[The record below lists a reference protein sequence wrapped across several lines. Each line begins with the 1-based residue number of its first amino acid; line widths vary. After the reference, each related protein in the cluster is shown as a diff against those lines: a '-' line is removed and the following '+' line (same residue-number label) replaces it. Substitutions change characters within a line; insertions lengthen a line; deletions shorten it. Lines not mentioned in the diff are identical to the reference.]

1 MKPST
6 KHSLS
11 FNHFLFLATVAVVG
25 FFPEHVI
32 SAGSKVDVLPGFEG
46 PLPFHLETG
55 YIGVGE
61 SEEIQLFYYFVKSEI
76 NPKDDPVILWIS
88 GEKGCSSLTGL
99 VYEIGPLF
107 FEAKVYNGTL
117 PTLLL
122 SGHSLTKNASMIF
135 LDQLPDI
142 GFSYSTKTTT
152 YTDVQASNYIYEFL
166 QKWFD
171 QNQDFVSNPF
181 FIASS
186 SDGGLIVPT
195 IVELIS
201 DGNEAAKKP
210 INLEGYILGNP
221 KTFPY
226 EENFRVEFAA
236 GFGFLSIEF
245 YESLKESCKDEYMH
259 VDQENKLCAQGLQ
272 KYNKLVDRI
281 CAHHILETCCG
292 PEEPT
297 PKLSLG
303 PRRALDEQRIRPFN
317 EKFLNLD
324 GDDDD
329 DGDDDNNLICRVNY
343 HRLSNYWAND
353 PSVQKAL
360 HVRKV
365 SSKKWARCN
374 WNTVSKTYKVTIQD
388 TRQQHAALNA
398 KGYRSLIY
406 SGDHDMIVPFQSTQA
421 WIKGLNYTMY
431 LHWVP
436 YYVIHSKKQGHL
448 APPFLYEEYPI
459 LAGYTRN
466 FTSKMT
472 YATVKGG
479 GHIAT
484 EQWPDKCV
492 ALISRWIA
500 GKDIIPIPHNPAFS
514 KLQDL
519 TAAFPFIFA

>member
-6 KHSLS
+6 KYSLS
-11 FNHFLFLATVAVVG
+11 FNHFLILAIVAVLG
-25 FFPEHVI
+25 FFPENVI

-61 SEEIQLFYYFVKSEI
+61 SEEIQLFYYFVKSET
-76 NPKDDPVILWIS
+76 NPKDDPVILWLS
-88 GEKGCSSLTGL
+88 GEQGCSSLTGL

-122 SGHSLTKNASMIF
+122 SGHSLTKW
-135 LDQLPDI
+135 
-142 GFSYSTKTTT
+142 FS
-152 YTDVQASNYIYEFL
+152 
-166 QKWFD
+166 

-186 SDGGLIVPT
+186 SYGGLIVPT

-210 INLEGYILGNP
+210 INLE
-221 KTFPY
+221 
-226 EENFRVEFAA
+226 
-236 GFGFLSIEF
+236 
-245 YESLKESCKDEYMH
+245 SLKESCKGEYVH
-259 VDQENKLCAQGLQ
+259 VDSENKLCAQGLQ
-272 KYNKLVDRI
+272 KYNKLVDGI
-281 CAHHILETCCG
+281 CKQHILETCCG

-303 PRRALDEQRIRPFN
+303 ARRALDEQRIRSFN
-317 EKFLNLD
+317 EKFLYLD
-324 GDDDD
+324 HDGSDDDD
-329 DGDDDNNLICRVNY
+329 ELICRVNY

-365 SSKKWARCN
+365 SSEKWVRCN
-374 WNTVSKTYKVTIQD
+374 WNTVSKSYKATIQD

-398 KGYRSLIY
+398 KGYRSLI
-406 SGDHDMIVPFQSTQA
+406 
-421 WIKGLNYTMY
+421 N
-431 LHWVP
+431 
-436 YYVIHSKKQGHL
+436 SKEQDVL
-448 APPFLYEEYPI
+448 VPPFKFEVYSEVG
-459 LAGYTRN
+459 GYTRN

-484 EQWPDKCV
+484 EPWPDKCV

-500 GKDIIPIPHNPAFS
+500 GKDIATPPPSDPTALKQFMQYGKDMSSSTFS
-514 KLQDL
+514 QLQAL
-519 TAAFPFIFA
+519 ATAFPFIFS

>member
-61 SEEIQLFYYFVKSEI
+61 SEEIQLFYYFVKSET

-88 GEKGCSSLTGL
+88 GERGCSSLTGL

-122 SGHSLTKNASMIF
+122 SGHSLTKSASMIF
-135 LDQLPDI
+135 LDQLPNI

-152 YTDVQASNYIYEFL
+152 FTDVQASNYIYEFL

-195 IVELIS
+195 IVEHIS

-221 KTFPY
+221 KTYPH
-226 EENFRVEFAA
+226 EENFRVVFAY
-236 GFGFLSIEF
+236 GMGFLTTEF
-245 YESLKESCKDEYMH
+245 FESLNESCENEYMN
-259 VDQENKLCAQGLQ
+259 VDPENELCAQGLQ
-272 KYNKLVDRI
+272 KFYKLVDGVSDQ
-281 CAHHILETCCG
+281 HVLEANCG
-292 PEEPT
+292 PEEPS
-297 PKLSLG
+297 PEASFG
-303 PRRALDEQRIRPFN
+303 ARRALDEQRIRSFN
-317 EKFLNLD
+317 EKFLNLY

-329 DGDDDNNLICRVNY
+329 DDRIWCRVDY

-353 PSVQKAL
+353 PSVQNAL

-365 SSKKWARCN
+365 SSNKWTRCN
-374 WNTVSKTYKVTIQD
+374 WNTVSKIYKVTVQD
-388 TRQQHAALNA
+388 TRLHHAILNA

-421 WIKGLNYTMY
+421 WIRDLYYTID
-431 LHWVP
+431 HDWAP
-436 YYVIHSKKQGHL
+436 YFVNHEVG
-448 APPFLYEEYPI
+448 
-459 LAGYTRN
+459 GYTRN
-466 FTSKMT
+466 FTSNMT
-472 YATVKGG
+472 YATVKGA

-484 EQWPDKCV
+484 EHKPDMCV
-492 ALISRWIA
+492 GLISRWIA
-500 GKDIIPIPHNPAFS
+500 GKDISLLPFPVV
-514 KLQDL
+514 
-519 TAAFPFIFA
+519 TAALKQFMQSGKDKLSPFSQLQAEARDFPFILG

>member
-6 KHSLS
+6 KYSLS
-11 FNHFLFLATVAVVG
+11 FNHFLILAIVAVLG
-25 FFPEHVI
+25 FFPENVI
-32 SAGSKVDVLPGFEG
+32 SAGSKIDVLPGFEG

-61 SEEIQLFYYFVKSEI
+61 SEEIQLFYYFVKSET
-76 NPKDDPVILWIS
+76 NPKDDPVILWLS
-88 GEKGCSSLTGL
+88 GEHGCSSLTGL

-135 LDQLPDI
+135 LDQLPNI

-166 QKWFD
+166 QKWFS

-186 SDGGLIVPT
+186 SYGGLIVPT

-221 KTFPY
+221 KTFHR
-226 EENFRVEFAA
+226 EENFRVEFAYGM
-236 GFGFLSIEF
+236 GFMETEF
-245 YESLKESCKDEYMH
+245 YESLKESCKGEYMH
-259 VDQENKLCAQGLQ
+259 VDPENKLCAQGLQ
-272 KYNKLVDRI
+272 KYNKLVDGI
-281 CAHHILETCCG
+281 CKQHILETCCG

-303 PRRALDEQRIRPFN
+303 ARRALDEQRIRSFN
-317 EKFLNLD
+317 EKFLYLD
-324 GDDDD
+324 HDGSDDDD
-329 DGDDDNNLICRVNY
+329 ELICRVNY

-365 SSKKWARCN
+365 SSEKWVRCN
-374 WNTVSKTYKVTIQD
+374 WNTVSKSYKATIQD

-406 SGDHDMIVPFQSTQA
+406 SGDHDMIVPFESTQA
-421 WIKGLNYTMY
+421 WIKDLNYTID
-431 LHWVP
+431 HDWSP
-436 YYVIHSKKQGHL
+436 YYVIHSKEQDVL
-448 APPFLYEEYPI
+448 VPPFKFEVYSEVG
-459 LAGYTRN
+459 GYTRN

-484 EQWPDKCV
+484 EPWPDKCV

-500 GKDIIPIPHNPAFS
+500 GKDIATPPPSAFS
-514 KLQDL
+514 QLQAL
-519 TAAFPFIFA
+519 ATAFPFIFS